1 MQRTRRFFLH
11 PRVQRIEQPV
21 RFADA
26 QGRGHVQRPVDAGE
40 EGFDRVVE
48 VVEAVGL
55 GCVRVG
61 HADIIAEIGAV
72 RAVQDQKKCIGDPL
86 LAEPLL
92 RLATMP
98 KGGVDTKDYRCNLSS
113 ITDVNDMQIS
123 EAESVVME
131 VLWQRSPQ
139 TSEEVLA
146 ALGERQQWQEAT
158 VKTLL
163 NRLLN
168 KGAIE
173 AQKDGRRY
181 LYSPRLRRE
190 DWVMGESESM
200 LARLFDGRVAPLVAH
215 FSQHRKLSAADV
227 AELRRL
233 VDSLD
238 EETGHDRDP

>member
-1 MQRTRRFFLH
+1 
-11 PRVQRIEQPV
+11 
-21 RFADA
+21 
-26 QGRGHVQRPVDAGE
+26 
-40 EGFDRVVE
+40 
-48 VVEAVGL
+48 
-55 GCVRVG
+55 
-61 HADIIAEIGAV
+61 
-72 RAVQDQKKCIGDPL
+72 
-86 LAEPLL
+86 
-92 RLATMP
+92 
-98 KGGVDTKDYRCNLSS
+98 
-113 ITDVNDMQIS
+113 MQIS

-139 TSEEVLA
+139 TAEEVVA
-146 ALGERQQWQEAT
+146 ALGQRQEWQEAT
-158 VKTLL
+158 IKTLL

-181 LYSPRLRRE
+181 LYSPLLRRE
-190 DWVMGESESM
+190 DWVMGESESL

-238 EETGHDRDP
+238 DAHNDLRNDSRDEEAGHGRDE